1 MMVGEDDG
9 GDDNTSSIKNNDN
22 VYEVRRAENK
32 ENALYF
38 ILYTHI
44 WQYGQS
50 LDNGD
55 MDGWTTT
62 VV

>member
-1 MMVGEDDG
+1 MSIEQSMFATMMVGEDDG

-38 ILYTHI
+38 IFYTHI
-44 WQYGQS
+44 
-50 LDNGD
+50 
-55 MDGWTTT
+55 
-62 VV
+62 